1 MKHNI
6 KKLLLKWA
14 AEKEMDSPDAKKAF
28 CEATG
33 ISYDRIQRWWK
44 DPFYKI
50 PGEDLF
56 AASAFFN
63 CSIEDVISEDT
74 PSVKKLTN

>member
-14 AEKEMDSPDAKKAF
+14 AEREMDSPEAKKEF
-28 CEATG
+28 CSSTG
-33 ISYDRIQRWWK
+33 ISHDRLNRWWK
-44 DPFYKI
+44 DPYYKI

-56 AASAFFN
+56 IAATFFN
-63 CSIEDVISEDT
+63 CSIEDVLEPEETSIE
-74 PSVKKLTN
+74 KLTK